1 MPPAGSWS
9 STGAGRRRS
18 RPWRPSFAGSFE
30 LATPGGPIRIRARA
44 DRVEVRRDGSLAI
57 LDYKTGTLPTAPEVR
72 SGIRPQLLIEAMIAA
87 EGGFPDVPAAVPT
100 ELLYWGLK
108 GAEESP
114 GEEKAPCGE
123 EIEALL
129 ATARLGLT
137 RLLAHFADPD
147 TAYIAVPHPEIAPDL
162 QRLRPP
168 GPHRRVARRRDHAVS
183 VANAPTPAQ
192 RRAADP
198 TRSVWVTANAGTGK
212 TRVLSDRVLRLLLAG
227 AAPESILCLTFT
239 KAAAAE
245 MAVRIEGRLAGWAV
259 ERDEARLHDDL
270 LNLLGEPPSARTLK
284 DARRLFA
291 RVLDLARGLNIMT
304 IHSFCQTLLRRFPL
318 EAGVAPHFETID
330 DRTAAELMN
339 EARQIVLAERCIS
352 EPDLQKAVE
361 ILAVTLA
368 ESTLTEAI
376 REMLGQR
383 QRLTACFAR
392 HHPDGRCDG
401 LLARIEH
408 LLEVEAGAEPPQLIA
423 RACADGQFDHLGLYR
438 IANQLVQSDKKTD
451 VDAGSTILTWLNA
464 AEADR
469 ILYFDKYSRSFLT
482 QDGKP
487 RKQLCTK
494 RFVDTCLAVLTME
507 QARLVHL
514 HDSIEALTHAR
525 RTAALLRLGHAVIRE
540 YEELKRRGSL
550 LDFDD
555 LIEHAR
561 RLLSTPGRKEWVLF
575 KLDERLDHV
584 LVDEAQDTSPAQ
596 WEIVERLSE
605 EFLAGLGAHPG
616 PRTLFVV
623 GDEKQSIYSFQG
635 ADLEN
640 FRSVRDKLR
649 GLAAAAPFA
658 FAEETLDLS
667 FRSARAVL
675 ESVDRVLARPEL
687 VGVVRPGETVH
698 HDTNR
703 ANAPGLVELWP
714 LAAHDEATAE
724 TEPWPLPDQP
734 RRTDEP
740 QRRVADGIAAQVQA
754 WLTHGELVDG
764 EDGPRPIRPGDV
776 LVLVSRRDTIQ
787 QLTIRALK
795 GRGIPVAGADR
806 LPLAEHIAVRDLIAL
821 GRAILLPEDDLNL
834 ACLLKS
840 PLLGLDEDQLFD
852 LAYDRGHL
860 KPARAPKKQSRRRR
874 RIRCRLRAPVRLDG
888 PCGLHAALRALHP
901 RPGRRPRPRAP
912 PGPPRPRRR
921 RAHRGLP
928 RPGPG
933 LRARPPRLPR
943 RLPPLAGARPP
954 PAQARPRAGPR
965 RRPRHDRARLQGP
978 RSPHRHPR
986 RRRPPRR
993 SAPRPAIWHEDDLP
1007 LWRHSRFRHCEAAI
1021 EAGEATRARGASAPP
1036 LRRPHPCARP
1046 PVCHRLA

>member
-1 MPPAGSWS
+1 M
-9 STGAGRRRS
+9 
-18 RPWRPSFAGSFE
+18 
-30 LATPGGPIRIRARA
+30 
-44 DRVEVRRDGSLAI
+44 
-57 LDYKTGTLPTAPEVR
+57 
-72 SGIRPQLLIEAMIAA
+72 
-87 EGGFPDVPAAVPT
+87 
-100 ELLYWGLK
+100 
-108 GAEESP
+108 
-114 GEEKAPCGE
+114 
-123 EIEALL
+123 
-129 ATARLGLT
+129 
-137 RLLAHFADPD
+137 
-147 TAYIAVPHPEIAPDL
+147 
-162 QRLRPP
+162 
-168 GPHRRVARRRDHAVS
+168 
-183 VANAPTPAQ
+183 
-192 RRAADP
+192 
-198 TRSVWVTANAGTGK
+198 TANAGTGK

-408 LLEVEAGAEPPQLIA
+408 LLEVEAGAEPPQLIG

-514 HDSIEALTHAR
+514 HDSIETLTHAR

-649 GLAAAAPFA
+649 GLAAAAPLA

-687 VGVVRPGETVH
+687 VGVV
-698 HDTNR
+698 
-703 ANAPGLVELWP
+703 
-714 LAAHDEATAE
+714 EA
-724 TEPWPLPDQP
+724 
-734 RRTDEP
+734 
-740 QRRVADGIAAQVQA
+740 
-754 WLTHGELVDG
+754 
-764 EDGPRPIRPGDV
+764 
-776 LVLVSRRDTIQ
+776 RRD
-787 QLTIRALK
+787 R
-795 GRGIPVAGADR
+795 
-806 LPLAEHIAVRDLIAL
+806 
-821 GRAILLPEDDLNL
+821 
-834 ACLLKS
+834 
-840 PLLGLDEDQLFD
+840 
-852 LAYDRGHL
+852 
-860 KPARAPKKQSRRRR
+860 
-874 RIRCRLRAPVRLDG
+874 
-888 PCGLHAALRALHP
+888 
-901 RPGRRPRPRAP
+901 
-912 PGPPRPRRR
+912 PPRHQP
-921 RAHRGLP
+921 GQ

-933 LRARPPRLPR
+933 RA
-943 RLPPLAGARPP
+943 LAA
-954 PAQARPRAGPR
+954 
-965 RRPRHDRARLQGP
+965 RRPRRGHGP
-978 RSPHRHPR
+978 RPSPGPSPTSPAAPTSRSAASPTAS
-986 RRRPPRR
+986 PPRSRPGSPTASWSMARTARAR
-993 SAPRPAIWHEDDLP
+993 SAPATSWSWSPAATP
-1007 LWRHSRFRHCEAAI
+1007 SSSSR
-1021 EAGEATRARGASAPP
+1021 SAPSRAWASP
-1036 LRRPHPCARP
+1036 SPAPTACRWPSTSPSATSSPSAAPSSCPRTTSTWPAS
-1046 PVCHRLA
+1046 